1 MVVSV
6 VADQH
11 KLAPTAVTVAA
22 TRQSDD
28 DEAFAL
34 ARI

>member
-11 KLAPTAVTVAA
+11 KLAPTAVTIA
-22 TRQSDD
+22 TTHSRH
-28 DEAFAL
+28 
-34 ARI
+34 RR